1 MNNQHTSLMKLGLLA
16 LVVAVVLAAAVT
28 LNGCVPAP
36 TVAEQN
42 KAVIRRQL
50 EAFGP
55 GKLSVLEQLADELYT
70 ADYVVHDPG
79 SPGLPR
85 GPEGVKVFVRGF
97 LTAIPDARITVED
110 QIAEGD
116 KVTTRF
122 TMRGTNAASGK
133 PVTMQ
138 VLCLSRFVGGKIA
151 EEWQI
156 GVPVEAQP

>member
-1 MNNQHTSLMKLGLLA
+1 MNNQHTSMKFGFLA
-16 LVVAVVLAAAVT
+16 LLSTIALIVTAVLS
-28 LNGCVPAP
+28 GCVPAA
-36 TVAEQN
+36 AEQN

-55 GKLSVLEQLADELYT
+55 GKLKVLEQLADELYT

-79 SPGLPR
+79 SPGLPP

-97 LTAIPDARITVED
+97 LTAFPDARITVED

-122 TMRGTNAASGK
+122 TMRGTNAATGK

>member
-1 MNNQHTSLMKLGLLA
+1 MNNQRLPIKFGLLA
-16 LVVAVVLAAAVT
+16 LVITIVLAAAGV
-28 LNGCVPAP
+28 LSGYVPAP
-36 TVAEQN
+36 TAAEQN

-55 GKLSVLEQLADELYT
+55 GKLSALEQLADELYT

-79 SPGLPR
+79 SPGLPPR
-85 GPEGVKVFVRGF
+85 PEGVKVFVRGF
-97 LTAIPDARITVED
+97 LTAFPDARITVEN

-122 TMRGTNAASGK
+122 TMRGTDAASGK
-133 PVTMQ
+133 PMTMQ
-138 VLCLSRFVGGKIA
+138 VLCLSRFAGGKIA

-156 GVPVEAQP
+156 GAPVGAQP

>member
-1 MNNQHTSLMKLGLLA
+1 MSTEK
-16 LVVAVVLAAAVT
+16 
-28 LNGCVPAP
+28 
-36 TVAEQN
+36 N

-50 EAFGP
+50 GAFGP
-55 GKLSVLEQLADELYT
+55 GNLKLLEQLADELYT

-79 SPGLPR
+79 SPGLPP
-85 GPEGVKVFVRGF
+85 GPEGVKLFVRGL
-97 LTAIPDARITVED
+97 LTTFPDARITVED

-122 TMRGTNAASGK
+122 TMRGTDASTGK

-151 EEWQI
+151 EEWQL